1 MNLCVYVC
9 VCVFGETSLRFF
21 KKKKKK
27 DENLKSLFPR
37 VSVGK
42 ICWDVVG
49 RLVQVHRQRKTPNPP
64 REPPEREASLA

>member
-1 MNLCVYVC
+1 MCVC
-9 VCVFGETSLRFF
+9 VCLGKRVLGSL

-64 REPPEREASLA
+64 RGPPEREASLA